1 MLNLSTRNAD
11 NATFTPQNISKMK
24 FPSPV
29 PVASIATLINAETIG
44 DTALQATGINEINR
58 VEAGDLVFVDHPKYY
73 EKCLKSDATH
83 IIINT
88 KNVEVPEGKTLLI
101 VDEPFEAYLKIIN
114 HFRPFKKPQ
123 KAISDS
129 LEAG

>member
-1 MLNLSTRNAD
+1 
-11 NATFTPQNISKMK
+11 MK

-29 PVASIATLINAETIG
+29 SIAWIAELINAETIG
-44 DTALQATGINEINR
+44 NTALQASGINEINR
-58 VEAGDLVFVDHPKYY
+58 VEEGDLVFVDHPKYY
-73 EKCLKSDATH
+73 NKCLKSDATH

-114 HFRPFKKPQ
+114 FFRPFKKPE
-123 KAISDS
+123 KAISDT
-129 LEAG
+129 LEA